1 MAAVLQQ
8 ILERAEISK
17 LPKAVQSKLEKY
29 LTDQQSEIDYL
40 KAHHEQLRVD
50 SEQQYFDLEK
60 RCAQSRDQCVSVT
73 KEHHKLQEEFAKLGK
88 PPSRAH
94 GPPPCVAWRRKNL
107 FLFTDEELR
116 CLREKAKEHEA
127 SRAKLEAQQ
136 NQLSKAK
143 DELEAEKRELVRT
156 LERRSQ
162 EVENQSEDLKQLN
175 DRLAEVNA
183 ARMQLQLKLEE
194 SEASEVSIKY
204 KERRM
209 DQERELLQGQV
220 TWLSDELKTKRE
232 DLLTLSRQKGSEV
245 LELKCSLS
253 TKEDEVARLQDHVA
267 SLKSSNENLQKQTE
281 DMIGKL
287 KEAKEQQASL
297 EEKFRNELNAN
308 IKLSNLYKGAA
319 ADAEA
324 KSEELRQAM
333 EELHKLLK
341 EAGEAHR
348 ALEEKMCELETN
360 KQREVSELNER
371 VSSLEAELDTAN
383 QLLSDM
389 GPASTSVVEEQLT
402 TMSPTAVAVVK
413 MKPDMKITE
422 LYAVSVELQKQL
434 QLERVENKRVNKCLD
449 EVVREVE
456 AKAPMLKRQREELE
470 RAQKSVASLSARL
483 EQAMQEVQRLQRET
497 DEANKRWS
505 VVEREKQRVEL
516 QLADLAQ
523 QVRVLLIELEE
534 ARGNHV
540 LREDDDVSS
549 ADVSSSSQ
557 VISQHLVT
565 FRSVEELQQQNQ
577 RLLVTLRELGQQQ
590 EQGELEAQDS
600 RQVCSQLHGS
610 LEKAQCE
617 LAQLRQQRVHHMQ
630 LVESIVRQR
639 DAYRIQLAQA
649 TGAPQGSTP
658 EEFSLTS
665 TPRRSP
671 AVTPTTATPTGLVTT
686 ATVSTETIEAK
697 AALKQ
702 LQEVFVTYKQERAD
716 SEKVLNEHCEKLQAQ
731 VSELRSQNTRISTQL
746 EFASKRYEMLQDN
759 VEGYRKEISSLREKV
774 QKQATA
780 GHQSEKT
787 IHTLTED
794 LRAAT
799 DKLTMAESRAEALQ
813 KERDLLKLSDC
824 RLTQERESLQTQQRS
839 QNLLLTNL
847 KAIQVE
853 QADPSLCL
861 MVFVCLFERLSAALQ
876 ATLER
881 SETETRQR
889 LTAQVEKQ
897 EREITLLQKRVEH
910 EVEQRHIQGRNQDM
924 QLMDVKKQ
932 LETQCA
938 LHQRARDQLLV
949 TQQELSAL
957 QEELSRR
964 EGGVA
969 TPATP
974 PGLAGQRGGEVE
986 ALRARLKQAEGRA
999 EEQAERLKSATA
1011 SVEQYRAMCVS
1022 LEEALDKEKQVTE
1035 QVRSS
1040 VENQVTEA
1048 QERQRDLEQKLLEAE
1063 KQKQE
1068 IQEEKQKALAA
1079 MEEQVSELRSGV
1091 SRLQAELQDA
1101 QQRATVCSAQEQQS
1115 LLDRQEQARLA
1126 AEAQDKYER
1135 EMVLHAADVEAL
1147 QTAKAQALQA
1157 AQLRQQLEDRLQR
1170 VGAQLLEARIS
1181 WEEQERLLK
1190 DERTK
1195 IESRCEDLQR
1205 QNDLLHDQLQ
1215 TLSGSMASQLQ
1226 QAVPQSSLNT
1236 SLSEEGRSQEQILE
1250 VLQFVRREKEIAE
1263 SRFEVAQS
1271 ESLRHRLRVE
1281 HLERELK
1288 ELQDT
1293 LSAER
1298 ERTQVTSRTLAQHDE
1313 LMKKTETMNVL
1324 VETNKELRDEKQKL
1338 EQELQ
1343 QTQAKVHKLE
1353 SDILPM
1359 QESNAELSEKSG
1371 MLQAEKKLLEEDLKR
1386 WKARTQHLVS
1396 QQKDTDP
1403 EEYKRLSSEKEAN
1416 LKRIQQLSEEAGR
1429 LKAETARSGQAV
1441 TTLQSQV
1448 QNLRGDLGKATAE
1461 RDLLK
1466 KELEAKTQNI
1476 QEKVKTI
1483 MQVKKIGR
1491 RYKTQYEELRVEHSK
1506 ASSRPTTTNML
1517 AAAATPVQDQEAQQT
1532 AANELQGL
1540 RESLSQSETKIRELE
1555 AQLEALNR
1563 VVGEREAE
1571 NRTLQEQASRL
1582 QGELAHMRQELQE
1595 KCGQEERLRQQ
1606 LAEKEERTR
1615 KAIMGAKQKINQL
1628 VDVKAQLVKEK
1639 EELRQQR
1646 EELEVRVNA
1655 LRSQYE
1661 GRLSRQEKELRDL
1674 REQQERHGEQRDET
1688 TEQGASKTQDQQ
1700 RGAEQRQISL
1710 KPTPAA
1716 ERGSTSSSEPPTAN
1730 IKPTPLAATPS
1741 KPPATPGN
1749 KPTPRASIKPMITP
1763 APVPTPTPTATVM
1776 PTTQL
1781 ETQDS
1786 LGSGEGAVDHVRS
1799 VRSTSPNVQT
1809 TLTAQP
1815 VLGLQQSQTTA
1826 FVQPT
1831 QQQSQPPAAEPTT
1844 QEPPPPVTAAAA
1856 VMMEATPSTSQVER
1870 PSTSTAVF
1878 GTVSATS
1885 GSALSKRPR
1894 EEEPE
1899 SLGLEAELQEEP
1911 SEPPISKKLRV
1922 QRLGLEEEILAE
1934 DSAEAE
1940 SLVPLES
1947 QDTPDIA
1954 EELENYPSLEEVDVE
1969 PTVTRSIPVELLLT
1983 QRPIAA
1989 HSQEEP
1995 GEKVIVIITD
2005 SESEEEQE
2013 ETDEEEQ
2020 RLELSV
2026 LFQDYEEEED
2036 EEEEEEEGED
2046 EEEEEEDDDE
2056 GGIGDEGEESNEGS
2070 GSGDP
2075 NEGYEGDDQ
2084 EGPEATDPG
2093 TEREE
2098 SLGTVDAA
2106 QRVADSQTSSL
2117 ESSTLESFS
2126 PEPPITSSAPRP
2138 LPSPRRLQHPLPP
2151 RLNILAPPTQELG
2164 PPVQVQRVPVRRQ
2177 LTPGPASSALFSEED
2192 DRMVPSTPTLVVP
2205 LRSDGFSD
2213 AIHAPQVAGVP
2224 RFGFGLHDELPQ
2236 TSSSHS
2242 DLGQLASQG
2251 GLGLYDSALFLPGAD
2266 EECEARSVPTTPLQL
2281 AAPVTAFSETLP
2293 SEATEH
2299 ASQSVPMVST
2309 STPGPS
2315 ASEEHSNL
2323 LLEPGGDGSSAEA
2336 TLEPVSQTEAEEPA
2350 KPSDEA
2356 SLPSTSQEPSSSSAD
2371 NFSIPLSE
2379 FVSSSP
2385 SLGRTHTFTCPQTR
2399 VPASLPRPEWR
2410 RADSGLGRALP
2421 VALRE

>member
-73 KEHHKLQEEFAKLGK
+73 KEHHKLQEEFAKL
-88 PPSRAH
+88 
-94 GPPPCVAWRRKNL
+94 
-107 FLFTDEELR
+107 DEELR

-267 SLKSSNENLQKQTE
+267 SLKSSSENLQKQTE

-600 RQVCSQLHGS
+600 RCSQLHGS

-847 KAIQVE
+847 KAIQ
-853 QADPSLCL
+853 
-861 MVFVCLFERLSAALQ
+861 

-986 ALRARLKQAEGRA
+986 ALRTRLKQAEGRA

-1040 VENQVTEA
+1040 VEKQVTEA

-1079 MEEQVSELRSGV
+1079 MEEQVSELRSSV

-1506 ASSRPTTTNML
+1506 ML

-1716 ERGSTSSSEPPTAN
+1716 ERGSASSSEPPTAN

-2020 RLELSV
+2020 
-2026 LFQDYEEEED
+2026 DYEEEED
-2036 EEEEEEEGED
+2036 EEEEEEGED
-2046 EEEEEEDDDE
+2046 EEEEEEDDDDE

-2213 AIHAPQVAGVP
+2213 AIHSPQVAGVP
-2224 RFGFGLHDELPQ
+2224 RFGFGLPDELPQ

-2251 GLGLYDSALFLPGAD
+2251 GLGLYDSPLFLPGAD

-2281 AAPVTAFSETLP
+2281 AAPVFSPVQSVTAFSETLP
-2293 SEATEH
+2293 SEVTEH

-2315 ASEEHSNL
+2315 ASEEHSN

-2371 NFSIPLSE
+2371 TSTSQPAKARVAS
-2379 FVSSSP
+2379 
-2385 SLGRTHTFTCPQTR
+2385 GRQWTR
-2399 VPASLPRPEWR
+2399 A
-2410 RADSGLGRALP
+2410 RAARGFKRDGLGVMGVRGRFA
-2421 VALRE
+2421 R